1 MTFNIANFSA
11 HINDLG
17 TVQTNKFRVEIGRPR
32 ALLRANIDQT
42 YQYRASSVRIPGVN
56 FDMQNVNR
64 YGVGPLQKFPTNV
77 NFTDVDVTFLDTRV
91 NALWKYF
98 TIWMNV
104 IFDYTGQSGGSQ
116 AAYSVEYKTNY
127 VTDVNIYVY
136 ENSGG
141 LVNKITL
148 KDAFPVSLNDV
159 NLSWNENNRL
169 YEFTTRF
176 TFKEW
181 FYEGYQVGQFV
192 SGSQVG
198 PAASAEVI
206 PQRTESPRPQR
217 TESPRP
223 APRSDPFGLNATPG
237 NETGTAGPVNPSEL
251 NF

>member
-32 ALLRANIDQT
+32 ALPRANIDQT

-56 FDMQNVNR
+56 FDMQNTAR

-77 NFTDVDVTFLDTRV
+77 NFTDIDITFLDTGV

-116 AAYSVEYKTNY
+116 ASYSVEYKINY
-127 VTDVNIYVY
+127 VADVNIYVY
-136 ENSGG
+136 ENSGN

-159 NLSWNENNRL
+159 SLSWSENNRL

-181 FYEGYQVGQFV
+181 FYEGYQVGEFV
-192 SGSQVG
+192 SGAQLG
-198 PAASAEVI
+198 PSASVA
-206 PQRTESPRPQR
+206 PRPQR

-223 APRSDPFGLNATPG
+223 APRSDPFGLN
-237 NETGTAGPVNPSEL
+237 NNTGTAGPANYSEF